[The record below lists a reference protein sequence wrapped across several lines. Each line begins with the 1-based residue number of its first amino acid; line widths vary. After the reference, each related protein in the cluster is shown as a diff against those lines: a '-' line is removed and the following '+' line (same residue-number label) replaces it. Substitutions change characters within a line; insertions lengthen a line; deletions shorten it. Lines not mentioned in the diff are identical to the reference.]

1 MAKVAVLVP
10 YLEMRE
16 IARPML
22 EGYDH
27 IQAMCVEY
35 ATTDTIAER
44 ARTLE
49 AQGCELIVSRG
60 LQARIIRPLLKI
72 PVVEMRI
79 TAQELGSASWRSS
92 GSWAPATQAGP
103 DRLCQYVLRH
113 QLL

>member
-35 ATTDTIAER
+35 AHHR
-44 ARTLE
+44 YHRRT
-49 AQGCELIVSRG
+49 
-60 LQARIIRPLLKI
+60 
-72 PVVEMRI
+72 
-79 TAQELGSASWRSS
+79 
-92 GSWAPATQAGP
+92 GP
-103 DRLCQYVLRH
+103 HPGGPGV
-113 QLL
+113 